1 MNIERRNLMLKL
13 AAVQYLQY
21 CQLTRQ
27 VTRSFHCQQTITV
40 LGVHMKKITLVLAS
54 ESEQQYLHNLVRL
67 FSDPEQILSA
77 AAARQ
82 TTYKVTDVCAN
93 QTLYLL
99 HNAGKNWAMT
109 SKSNK

>member
-1 MNIERRNLMLKL
+1 MKTSTL
-13 AAVQYLQY
+13 A
-21 CQLTRQ
+21 
-27 VTRSFHCQQTITV
+27 
-40 LGVHMKKITLVLAS
+40 LAS
-54 ESEQQYLHNLVRL
+54 LTGSEQQYLHNIVRM

-77 AAARQ
+77 ASSTQ
-82 TTYKVTDVCAN
+82 TAHNVTDVCAN